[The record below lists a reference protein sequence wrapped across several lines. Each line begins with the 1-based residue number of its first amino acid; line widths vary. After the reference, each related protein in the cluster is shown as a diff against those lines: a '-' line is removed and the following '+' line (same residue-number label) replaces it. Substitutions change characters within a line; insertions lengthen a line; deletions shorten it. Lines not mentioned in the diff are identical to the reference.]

1 MAIPCS
7 TSVVILTE
15 VKVIDESGNVVP
27 VGTPGELC
35 TRAYSSMLCY
45 WNDEEKTNEL
55 ISKDRW
61 LHSGYVLG
69 CANKDLWGLCAP
81 ISIIVVCIL

>member
-1 MAIPCS
+1 MSQSIKYLARSFLCVLLKLCS
-7 TSVVILTE
+7 ISVVLPTE

-61 LHSGYVLG
+61 LHSGYVY
-69 CANKDLWGLCAP
+69 
-81 ISIIVVCIL
+81 

>member
-1 MAIPCS
+1 MCAKLCS
-7 TSVVILTE
+7 TSVVLLTE

-61 LHSGYVLG
+61 LHSGYVT
-69 CANKDLWGLCAP
+69 
-81 ISIIVVCIL
+81 ILDFNNFLKIL